1 MKSLN
6 RRNFIKSTALSS
18 AALSSAALSSGVIS
32 LAQAPTFASSVN
44 QEVAGKVGIIGL
56 DTSHSV
62 AFTKVLNDTNAE
74 ADVAGCTVV
83 AAYPHGSK
91 DIESS
96 VSRIPKYTEEIQ
108 ELGVKIVDS
117 IDALLDE
124 VDFVLLETNDGRRH
138 LEQALP
144 VFEAGKPVFIDKPI
158 SASLSDAVA
167 LFNAAEKYD
176 VPMFSSSSLR
186 YMRSAQEVVNGSI
199 GKVLGAT
206 AYSPAHLE
214 PTHPDLYWYGVHG
227 VEALFTV
234 MGTGCQSV
242 TRQHSE
248 GTDVVVGSW
257 NEGRIG
263 TFRGMRSGELGY
275 GGIAFGKTGIAPLG
289 PYDGNR
295 PLLVEIVKFF
305 KTGQPPVSAEET
317 LEIFAFMTAAD
328 VSKQRGGQSVTLE
341 EVMTEA
347 REKAEL

>member
-1 MKSLN
+1 MLSFN
-6 RRNFIKSTALSS
+6 RRNFIK
-18 AALSSAALSSGVIS
+18 AASLSSAALSSGAVS
-32 LAQAPTFASSVN
+32 LARPLPFASLTD

-62 AFTKVLNDTNAE
+62 AFTKVLNGANAE
-74 ADVAGCTVV
+74 ADVAGCPVV

-96 VSRIPKYTEEIQ
+96 VSRIPEYTEEMQ
-108 ELGVKIVDS
+108 DLGVKIVDS

-158 SASLSDAVA
+158 AASLSDAVA
-167 LFNAAEKYD
+167 LFNAAEKYG

-186 YMRSAQEVVNGSI
+186 YMSSAQEVVNGSV

-214 PTHPDLYWYGVHG
+214 STHPDLYWYGVHG

-242 TRQHSE
+242 TRQHTE
-248 GTDVVVGSW
+248 GADVVVGSW
-257 NEGRIG
+257 NDGRIG
-263 TFRGMRSGELGY
+263 TFRGIRSGELGY
-275 GGIAFGKTGIAPLG
+275 GGTAFGETGIASIG
-289 PYDGNR
+289 PYDGYR
-295 PLLVEIVKFF
+295 PLLVEIVNFF
-305 KTGQPPVSAEET
+305 KTGEPPVSAEET

-328 VSKQRGGQSVTLE
+328 VSKQRNGQSVTLE

>member
-6 RRNFIKSTALSS
+6 RRNFIKSASLSG
-18 AALSSAALSSGVIS
+18 AALSSGSFRAAPSIFTS
-32 LAQAPTFASSVN
+32 LTNQAI
-44 QEVAGKVGIIGL
+44 AGKVGIIGL

-62 AFTKVLNDTNAE
+62 AFTKVLNDANAE
-74 ADVAGCTVV
+74 ADVAGCPVV

-96 VSRIPKYTEEIQ
+96 VERIPGYTEEIQ

-158 SASLSDAVA
+158 SASLPDAIA
-167 LFNAAEKYD
+167 LFNASEKYG

-186 YMRSAQEVVNGSI
+186 YTGSVQDVVKGSI
-199 GKVLGAT
+199 GNVLGAD
-206 AYSPAHLE
+206 AYSPAYLE
-214 PTHPDLYWYGVHG
+214 STHPDLYWYGIHG
-227 VEALFTV
+227 VETLCTV

-242 TRQHSE
+242 SRQHNDNV
-248 GTDVVVGSW
+248 DVVTGNW
-257 NEGRIG
+257 NDGRIG

-275 GGIAFGKTGIAPLG
+275 GGTAFGETGIAPIG
-289 PYDGNR
+289 PYDGYR
-295 PLLVEIVKFF
+295 PLLVEIVNFF

-328 VSKQRGGQSVTLE
+328 VSKQRDGQSVTLE

-347 REKAEL
+347 KEKAEL

>member
-1 MKSLN
+1 ME
-6 RRNFIKSTALSS
+6 
-18 AALSSAALSSGVIS
+18 IS
-32 LAQAPTFASSVN
+32 LSRRDFVKTASVSGIALTMPDLSPSAFSSIGN
-44 QEVAGKVGIIGL
+44 QGGRVGIIGL

-62 AFTKVLNDTNAE
+62 AFTKVLNDSNADT
-74 ADVAGCTVV
+74 DVAGYQVV

-108 ELGVKIVDS
+108 QLGVKVVDS

-158 SASLSDAVA
+158 AASLSDTVA
-167 LFNAAEKYD
+167 LFNAAEKYG

-186 YMRSAQEVVNGSI
+186 YMRSAQEVVDGSI

-214 PTHPDLYWYGVHG
+214 STHPDLYWYGVHG

-242 TRQHSE
+242 TRQHTE
-248 GTDVVVGSW
+248 DTDMVTGNW
-257 NEGRIG
+257 NDGRIG

-275 GGIAFGKTGIAPLG
+275 GGTAFGETGIASIG
-289 PYDGNR
+289 PYDGYR

-305 KTGQPPVSAEET
+305 KSGQPPVSAEET

>member
-1 MKSLN
+1 MQLLN
-6 RRNFIKSTALSS
+6 RRNFIRSTVLSSVALSNGS
-18 AALSSAALSSGVIS
+18 FS
-32 LAQAPTFASSVN
+32 LAKSSPSASLTN
-44 QEVAGKVGIIGL
+44 QEIAGKVGIIGL

-62 AFTKVLNDTNAE
+62 AFTKVLNDANAE
-74 ADVAGCTVV
+74 AKVAGYPVV

-108 ELGVKIVDS
+108 QLGVKIVDS

-158 SASLSDAVA
+158 AASLPDVVA
-167 LFNAAEKYD
+167 LFNAAEKYN

-186 YMRSAQEVVNGSI
+186 YMKSAQEVVNGSI
-199 GKVLGAT
+199 GKVLGAD

-214 PTHPDLYWYGVHG
+214 STHPDLYWYGIHG

-242 TRQHSE
+242 TRQYSE
-248 GTDVVVGSW
+248 NADVVG
-257 NEGRIG
+257 
-263 TFRGMRSGELGY
+263 SGELGY
-275 GGIAFGKTGIAPLG
+275 GGTAFGETGIAPLG
-289 PYDGNR
+289 PYDGYR
-295 PLLVEIVKFF
+295 PLLVEIVNFF
-305 KTGQPPVSAEET
+305 KTGKPPVSAEET
-317 LEIFAFMTAAD
+317 LEIFTFMTAAD
-328 VSKQRGGQSVTLE
+328 VSKQRGGESVTLE
-341 EVMTEA
+341 EVMTKA
-347 REKAEL
+347 KGKAEL